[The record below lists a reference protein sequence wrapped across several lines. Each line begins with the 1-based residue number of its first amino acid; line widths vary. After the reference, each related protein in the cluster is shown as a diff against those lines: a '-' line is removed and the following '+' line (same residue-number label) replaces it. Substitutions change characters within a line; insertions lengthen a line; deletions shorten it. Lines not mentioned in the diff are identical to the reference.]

1 MYSSGSP
8 EHQTDNTENRG
19 EFIDKLQRARA
30 SVKNSVPQPILS
42 KPGPTKLILGNWAL
56 SCKKEKELLIHN
68 TDGQQQTTILREDLP
83 GFIFE
88 SNRGT
93 KHSFTAETFLG
104 PELASGWAERRP
116 VANNNA
122 VSSQSRS
129 RLSAKTE
136 ALKAQVGERAR
147 ALYSRHLASAAT
159 RQPRPPVARLRALLA
174 GMQRIATQ
182 PTGDW
187 QKELSESLEQLSELL
202 CGEELLS
209 AYELQSSGLA
219 PALLQVLSPQ
229 TNDVPGQLAE
239 REAIVRAWVSNS
251 VEAGAALASRLVA
264 VLESVERLCVHLA
277 SADAP
282 PPQAQALHH
291 LTKRI
296 RFGCQ
301 TPWGGAALASRLVA
315 VLESVERLC
324 VHLAS
329 ADAPPPQ
336 AQALHHLTK
345 RIRYTQQPCS
355 SSWSIIE
362 TFVRAWVSNSVEA
375 GAALASRLV
384 AVLESVERLCVHLAS
399 ADAPPPQAQALH
411 HLTKRIRL
419 RVERATEENGEEA
432 SNNSNNAARNLKVE
446 ALVTV
451 RQLERFLAKSV
462 ARQWYDMERT
472 TFNFVQKIKAEA
484 PITFTYDHDFDENGV
499 LYFIG
504 SNGGTCEW
512 VNPGAHGLV
521 SVWSSDGRQLPYGR
535 AEDALSRSPEPLNV
549 HTNDDRRAFIAVDLG
564 LHIVPTAYTL
574 RHARGYGRSAL
585 RNWLFQM
592 SMDGATWNTL
602 LAHNDEQ
609 ALQEPGSTATW
620 RLRVDAPYRYLR
632 IQQNGKNSSG
642 QNHYLSLS
650 GLEVYGKVVSVI
662 ETPPRQCGR
671 DTSAAATRGG
681 RRWSRGTRGLCAG
694 ARVMRGPD
702 WKWRDQDGP
711 HPAMGTVTSD
721 LHNGWVDVRWDHGGR
736 NSYRMGAEGKFDLKS
751 HSTPSLPEATA
762 PDHQVSVAS
771 TEQASSADNIS
782 AEEMASNMT
791 RPRMHAT
798 DLSAINNSTHH
809 INTDL
814 ATIVE
819 SLTLGAEGN
828 NCMSDLGNTSFTNMD
843 MGPTSITDITKPYPA
858 KQPAPEGDSQQL
870 EEESGSGY
878 DEHKDG
884 GSGNMSASEPDLT
897 QQGAARLLETLGVG
911 RASGAGRGNPPRS
924 NRASHSSSLFPSLV
938 RLALSSNFPGG
949 LLSAAQ
955 SYPSLAPNAQNAL
968 TLSLTSTSSE
978 SEQVSYSVVCSSLV
992 VALSSN
998 FPGGLLSAAQ
1008 SYPSLAP
1015 NAQNALTLSPHLL
1028 PVSEQ
1033 VSYSVVCSSLV
1044 VALSSNF
1051 PGGLLSAAQSYP
1063 SLAPNAQNALTLSLT
1078 STSSESEQVS
1088 YSVVCSSLVVALS
1101 SNFPGGLLSAAQSYP
1116 SLAPN
1121 AQNALT
1127 LSLTSTSSERAALS
1141 SNFPG
1146 GLLSA
1151 AQSYP
1156 SLAPNAQNALTLSV
1170 TSTSSES
1177 EQVSYSVVCSSL
1189 IVALSSNFPGGLLS
1203 AAQSYPSLAPNAQN
1217 ALTLSLT
1224 STSSESE
1231 QVSLEDFLES
1241 CRAPA
1246 LLTELEDD
1254 DEGDDTL
1261 DSDKENEPTYQ
1272 EVASFYQVSRNLLS
1286 LMEEE
1291 ALEAVRGGC
1300 GGSGAGG
1307 PRQRR
1312 PWDDDFVLK
1321 RQFSALIPAFDPR
1334 PGRTNLNQTVDLDIP
1349 LDDLSDED
1357 DVSEPTASASNA
1369 NTSDDGNATNG
1380 NVTNGNVTT
1389 GNTTSGRLPALRLVL
1404 SAGGTSLPLERP
1416 SWTLYRAVLAL
1427 NAKLPAHD
1435 THRDTTYTLT
1445 YKEIEGMDTFA
1456 SSSDSEDD
1464 EPCDPD
1470 RGIAGAEGTE
1480 GAMATCC
1487 VRVLRRLRAA
1497 APALPADSLLSTKLT
1512 NKLHQQL
1519 QEPLALAAEAIPHWC
1534 QQLNDWCPFLFP
1546 LETRQMFF
1554 ACTAFGTSRTIVWLQ
1569 AQRDRAIDRQ
1579 SSVVSGSDPA
1589 LVPTAE
1595 RLVPVPVP
1603 VGDQADVLRVH
1614 CLRDL
1619 QDHRVAAGAEGP
1631 RYRQAEVNIRLTLK
1645 LSKGKQFC
1653 TQLSNTKTFPKPE
1666 PFHTNTISKHPT
1678 EKPSL
1683 NPRRPTQNCPKTQ
1696 TGKQKTVPKHKQ
1708 SNTKTPV
1715 ALAAE
1720 AIPHWCQQLN
1730 DWCPF
1735 LFPLETRQMFFACTA
1750 FGTSRTIVWLQAQR
1764 DRAIDR
1770 QRAGN
1775 TVSPRRAELE
1785 ATEFRMGRLRHE
1797 RVRIPRSP
1805 DLLRSAMQV
1814 MRVHASRKSVLEVE
1828 FAGEEGTGLGPTL
1841 EFYAL
1846 VAAELQRADLCMW
1859 LHDSPLADDDR
1870 APHHLIAPNEKPA
1883 GYYVTRV
1890 GGVFLAKVLQ
1900 DGRLVDLPLSEPFL
1914 RLMCG
1919 EELTTEH
1926 LKEVDPI
1933 RHSTA
1938 RRPPGGSPALGAVPA
1953 TDVRRGVDHGTSQ
1966 RGRPYQ
1972 AQVSDYVLS
1981 LGNETMCC
1989 KYCKTAAWWTCRYY
2003 VLQVLQDGRLVDLP
2017 LSEPFLRLMCGEE
2030 LTTEH
2035 LKEVDPIRHRF
2046 LEKVLQVAD
2055 EYETITRD
2063 SSLTPEERELRIS
2076 ELKVDDASFEE
2087 LSLTMTHVAALADP
2101 AVSVQP
2107 LCDSGENIEVGP
2119 HNARAYAE
2127 ASARWVVREGIRRQ
2141 TAAFRRGFALVF
2153 PPRRL
2158 RAFSPAELRLLV
2170 CGERGPVWTRDH
2182 LLQYTE
2188 PKLGYTR
2195 DSPPSA
2201 GPCGRATTCCSTPSP
2216 SSATRATGEHPP
2228 LPTPTAPAEL
2238 RLLVCGE
2245 RGPVDARPPA
2255 AVHRAQPRLH
2265 ARQVSTSLS
2274 PPPQPRRAAAAGVRR
2289 ARARGRA
2296 TTCCSTPSPSSA
2308 TRATGEHPSLSPPP
2322 PTAPAELRLLVC
2334 GERGPVW
2341 TRDHLL
2347 QYTEPK
2353 LGYTRDSPGF
2363 LRLVDVLVEM
2373 SWRERKAFLQF
2384 ATGCSSLPPGGL
2396 ANLHPRLTVVRKE
2409 GRFLRLV
2416 DVLVEMSWRERK
2428 AFLQFATGCSSLPPG
2443 GLANLHPRLTVVRK
2457 PAARRPGQPAPPPHR
2472 RQEGRFL
2479 RLVDVLVE
2487 MSWRERKAF
2496 LQFATGC
2503 SSLPPGGLANLHPRL
2518 TVVRKV
2524 DAGDGSYPSV
2534 NTCVHYL
2541 KLPEYSCKEVLR
2553 ERLLAATNERGFH
2566 LN

>member
-1 MYSSGSP
+1 MAEVDPETLLEWLLTGQGDERDMQLIALEQLCMLLLMSDNVDRCFESCPPRTFLPALCKIFLDECAPDNVLEVTARAITYYLDVSAECTRRIVAIEGAVRAICSRLLTVDPNNRTSKDLAEQCIKVLELVCTREAGAVWEGGGLPAVLHFITHYGTSVHKDTLHSAMAVVSRVCGKMEPGDTRVGDAVSSLSALLRHADARVADAALRCFASLADRFARAHADPAPLATHGLIEELVRRLGSTESGDDKCLAPSVSTTVSLLSTLCRGSAQITHDLVRLDLCCALEAAVQAGERTSLECMRLVDLLLVLLCEGRHAIHASGAGAGEGSTSGAGAGAAAGGPNSTGARGDKSHRQLIDCIRGKDTDALLAAVSNGAVDVNFTDDVGQTLLNWAAAFGTREMVEFLCEKGADVNRGQRSSSLHYAACFGRPAIAKVLLRYGANADLRDEDGKTPLDKARERHDQGHREVAAILQCPGEWLVVGHQDSPTTSNEDFPDTGDKEVAGVYLSRLIPVFCARYLGAGGAGVRRACLSLVRKMVHYAPAPLLRAISTNHTASLLTQLVAAVIDNVEDDDGHLIVLGIAEELMVKADDIYLEQFARLGVFSKVEALAAESATQLSQDSDSATATGSNEDALCLSAGVAYSWGEWAVVRGRDALYVWSDAAAIELSTGSNGWFRFLLDGKLATMYSSGSP

-30 SVKNSVPQPILS
+30 SAKNSVPQPILS

-104 PELASGWAERRP
+104 PELASGWADRRP
-116 VANNNA
+116 VATNNA
-122 VSSQSRS
+122 VTSQSRS

-174 GMQRIATQ
+174 AMQRIATQ

-187 QKELSESLEQLSELL
+187 QKELAESLEQLSELL

-239 REAIVRAWVSNS
+239 RESIVRAWVSTS

-277 SADAP
+277 LADA
-282 PPQAQALHH
+282 
-291 LTKRI
+291 T
-296 RFGCQ
+296 
-301 TPWGGAALASRLVA
+301 
-315 VLESVERLC
+315 
-324 VHLAS
+324 
-329 ADAPPPQ
+329 
-336 AQALHHLTK
+336 
-345 RIRYTQQPCS
+345 
-355 SSWSIIE
+355 
-362 TFVRAWVSNSVEA
+362 
-375 GAALASRLV
+375 
-384 AVLESVERLCVHLAS
+384 
-399 ADAPPPQAQALH
+399 PPQAQALH

-446 ALVTV
+446 ALVTI
-451 RQLERFLAKSV
+451 RQLERFLAKAV
-462 ARQWYDMERT
+462 ARQWYDMERA
-472 TFNFVQKIKAEA
+472 TFNFVQRIKAEA

-549 HTNDDRRAFIAVDLG
+549 HTNDDRRAFIALDLG
-564 LHIVPTAYTL
+564 LHIIPTAYTL

-632 IQQNGKNSSG
+632 VQQNGKNSSG

-650 GLEVYGKVVSVI
+650 GLELYGKVVSVI

-671 DTSAAATRGG
+671 DTSTAATRGG

-702 WKWRDQDGP
+702 WKWRDQDGA

-736 NSYRMGAEGKFDLKS
+736 NSYRMGAEGKFDLKIVSAGSGGGAAPGAGEGGGRKS

-828 NCMSDLGNTSFTNMD
+828 NCMSDLGNASFTNMD

-858 KQPAPEGDSQQL
+858 KQPQPEHHNQQL
-870 EEESGSGY
+870 EDESGSGY
-878 DEHKDG
+878 EHKDG

-897 QQGAARLLETLGVG
+897 QQGAARLLESLGVG
-911 RASGAGRGNPPRS
+911 RTGGAGRGNNPPRS
-924 NRASHSSSLFPSLV
+924 NRSSHSSSLFPSLV
-938 RLALSSNFPGG
+938 RL
-949 LLSAAQ
+949 
-955 SYPSLAPNAQNAL
+955 
-968 TLSLTSTSSE
+968 
-978 SEQVSYSVVCSSLV
+978 
-992 VALSSN
+992 
-998 FPGGLLSAAQ
+998 
-1008 SYPSLAP
+1008 
-1015 NAQNALTLSPHLL
+1015 
-1028 PVSEQ
+1028 
-1033 VSYSVVCSSLV
+1033 
-1044 VALSSNF
+1044 
-1051 PGGLLSAAQSYP
+1051 
-1063 SLAPNAQNALTLSLT
+1063 
-1078 STSSESEQVS
+1078 
-1088 YSVVCSSLVVALS
+1088 
-1101 SNFPGGLLSAAQSYP
+1101 
-1116 SLAPN
+1116 
-1121 AQNALT
+1121 
-1127 LSLTSTSSERAALS
+1127 
-1141 SNFPG
+1141 
-1146 GLLSA
+1146 
-1151 AQSYP
+1151 
-1156 SLAPNAQNALTLSV
+1156 
-1170 TSTSSES
+1170 
-1177 EQVSYSVVCSSL
+1177 
-1189 IVALSSNFPGGLLS
+1189 ALSSNFPGGLLS

-1254 DEGDDTL
+1254 DEGDDAL

-1307 PRQRR
+1307 SRQRR

-1357 DVSEPTASASNA
+1357 DISEPTASASNA
-1369 NTSDDGNATNG
+1369 NTSDDANVSNG
-1380 NVTNGNVTT
+1380 NVTNENITNGNVSNGNVTN

-1445 YKEIEGMDTFA
+1445 YKEIEGMETFA

-1464 EPCDPD
+1464 EPCDPE
-1470 RGIAGAEGTE
+1470 RGISGAEGSE

-1497 APALPADSLLSTKLT
+1497 APALPPASLLSTKLT

-1519 QEPLALAAEAIPHWC
+1519 QEPL
-1534 QQLNDWCPFLFP
+1534 
-1546 LETRQMFF
+1546 
-1554 ACTAFGTSRTIVWLQ
+1554 
-1569 AQRDRAIDRQ
+1569 
-1579 SSVVSGSDPA
+1579 
-1589 LVPTAE
+1589 
-1595 RLVPVPVP
+1595 
-1603 VGDQADVLRVH
+1603 
-1614 CLRDL
+1614 
-1619 QDHRVAAGAEGP
+1619 
-1631 RYRQAEVNIRLTLK
+1631 
-1645 LSKGKQFC
+1645 
-1653 TQLSNTKTFPKPE
+1653 
-1666 PFHTNTISKHPT
+1666 
-1678 EKPSL
+1678 
-1683 NPRRPTQNCPKTQ
+1683 
-1696 TGKQKTVPKHKQ
+1696 
-1708 SNTKTPV
+1708 

-1890 GGVFLAKVLQ
+1890 GGLFPVSLPQDSPICDKVCKYFWFLGVFLAK
-1900 DGRLVDLPLSEPFL
+1900 
-1914 RLMCG
+1914 
-1919 EELTTEH
+1919 
-1926 LKEVDPI
+1926 
-1933 RHSTA
+1933 
-1938 RRPPGGSPALGAVPA
+1938 
-1953 TDVRRGVDHGTSQ
+1953 
-1966 RGRPYQ
+1966 
-1972 AQVSDYVLS
+1972 
-1981 LGNETMCC
+1981 
-1989 KYCKTAAWWTCRYY
+1989 
-2003 VLQVLQDGRLVDLP
+2003 VLQDGRLVDLP

-2055 EYETITRD
+2055 DYETISRD

-2076 ELKVDDASFEE
+2076 ELRVDDASFEE

-2107 LCDSGENIEVGP
+2107 LCDSGENIEVGA

-2127 ASARWVVREGIRRQ
+2127 ASARWMVREGIRRQ
-2141 TAAFRRGFALVF
+2141 AAAFRRGFARVF

-2158 RAFSPAELRLLV
+2158 RAFSPAELRLLL
-2170 CGERGPVWTRDH
+2170 CGE
-2182 LLQYTE
+2182 
-2188 PKLGYTR
+2188 
-2195 DSPPSA
+2195 S
-2201 GPCGRATTCCSTPSP
+2201 
-2216 SSATRATGEHPP
+2216 
-2228 LPTPTAPAEL
+2228 
-2238 RLLVCGE
+2238 
-2245 RGPVDARPPA
+2245 
-2255 AVHRAQPRLH
+2255 
-2265 ARQVSTSLS
+2265 
-2274 PPPQPRRAAAAGVRR
+2274 
-2289 ARARGRA
+2289 
-2296 TTCCSTPSPSSA
+2296 
-2308 TRATGEHPSLSPPP
+2308 
-2322 PTAPAELRLLVC
+2322 
-2334 GERGPVW
+2334 GPVW

-2353 LGYTRDSPGF
+2353 LGYTRDSPG
-2363 LRLVDVLVEM
+2363 
-2373 SWRERKAFLQF
+2373 
-2384 ATGCSSLPPGGL
+2384 
-2396 ANLHPRLTVVRKE
+2396 
-2409 GRFLRLV
+2409 
-2416 DVLVEMSWRERK
+2416 
-2428 AFLQFATGCSSLPPG
+2428 
-2443 GLANLHPRLTVVRK
+2443 
-2457 PAARRPGQPAPPPHR
+2457 
-2472 RQEGRFL
+2472 FL